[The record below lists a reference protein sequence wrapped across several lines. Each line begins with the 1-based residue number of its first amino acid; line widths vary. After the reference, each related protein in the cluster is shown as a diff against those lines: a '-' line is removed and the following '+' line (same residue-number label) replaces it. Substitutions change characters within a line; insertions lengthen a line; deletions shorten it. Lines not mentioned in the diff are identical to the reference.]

1 MLDYIASDFMVYVSE
16 ARWFKSRLPRLEDMI
31 VSSYRVGE
39 RWDDSKVYY
48 RVAFAIY
55 CRAGSSEVRKV
66 IT

>member
-1 MLDYIASDFMVYVSE
+1 MVYVSE